1 MHASPYCYFH
11 TDLNRRRREV
21 PLPMLQTAADIQ
33 LAITEVIRALIEGR
47 IDRGRANS
55 ILYGLQLSQNG
66 LSIGNFPKVKFT
78 GDLEDINP
86 AERSLVIPAI
96 DTRQSVEEFEGLQDD
111 ADLLTSMTEHPEVFH
126 GRMQDYDAPAAANA
140 SDDSD
145 STAAAGASASSD
157 SANFSRTNDS
167 DSAFTPKPPQ
177 SDQASIG
184 ERELETTKRSG

>member
-1 MHASPYCYFH
+1 VPIHSSIRQCIHRKLNTNQCGSPAMHASPHCYFH

-21 PLPMLQTAADIQ
+21 PMPMLQTAADIQ

-86 AERSLVIPAI
+86 AERSLIAPAI
-96 DTRQSVEEFEGLQDD
+96 ETRQSIEEFEGLQDD
-111 ADLLTSMTEHPEVFH
+111 ADLLTSMTDHPEVYQ
-126 GRMQDYDAPAAANA
+126 GRMQNYSPDANA

-145 STAAAGASASSD
+145 SASE
-157 SANFSRTNDS
+157 
-167 DSAFTPKPPQ
+167 PKPPQ
-177 SDQASIG
+177 SDQASID